1 MTGASGDTGE
11 VVGAG
16 LVAHVPTMVMAEA
29 DRKELNEGKEISLIE
44 GLERIKAE
52 KLDAL
57 RPDTIIVFDTHWF
70 TTFEFVVT
78 SHDRRTGKYTSDELP
93 RGMSQV
99 PYDFP
104 GDPELAK
111 LMGEEGT
118 AAGTWI
124 TPIDDPCLPIHY
136 ATTNLLPFLQG
147 DERWITVSTPQ
158 TGETDD
164 FLLAGEA
171 IGRAIERSGRRV
183 VLLASGALSHK
194 FWPLQGAARPRA
206 VRPVAHHHRRPP
218 RRRPRAARVDVRGP
232 PRPHHR
238 HDARVHAVHARG
250 PLRPLPPDGVG
261 ARRPRLHGQGRA
273 ATATTRTRSAP
284 ARRTSGSTALPAA
297 GPPDSG
303 QRDPRTQL
311 NNVSGTAGA
320 IWPAASTGRLPLT
333 RRSEIASAGIEA
345 DQR

>member
-1 MTGASGDTGE
+1 MIVWIQTICETGEGNDAVDAATGAANGSGE
-11 VVGAG
+11 VVGAA
-16 LVAHVPTMVMAEA
+16 LVAHVPTMVMSEA
-29 DRKELNEGKEISLIE
+29 DRTALNEGKEISLID
-44 GLERIKAE
+44 GLRRIRAD
-52 KLDAL
+52 KLDHL
-57 RPDTIIVFDTHWF
+57 RPDTIVVFDTHWF

-78 SHDRRTGKYTSDELP
+78 SHDRRTGRYTSDELP

-171 IGRAIERSGRRV
+171 IGRAIARSGRRV

-194 FWPLQGAARPRA
+194 FWPLKALRDHEPSD
-206 VRPVAHHHRRPP
+206 PSHIYSEAH
-218 RRRPRAARVDVRGP
+218 RAADLERLEWMYAG
-232 PRPHHR
+232 R
-238 HDARVHAVHARG
+238 HDLIIDTMPDFMRFTPEGRFGHYLQMVAAVGGRECRARG
-250 PLRPLPPDGVG
+250 TLYGEYENAVGTGQAHVWFDRPDGG
-261 ARRPRLHGQGRA
+261 W
-273 ATATTRTRSAP
+273 
-284 ARRTSGSTALPAA
+284 
-297 GPPDSG
+297 
-303 QRDPRTQL
+303 
-311 NNVSGTAGA
+311 TAG
-320 IWPAASTGRLPLT
+320 
-333 RRSEIASAGIEA
+333 
-345 DQR
+345 